1 MRATLGLMRFLLAL
15 FAFLVLAVPALAQPD
30 VQTFPPDSPLRAQA
44 RLKNGRYGMPAV
56 VVGPFIYVLGGNS
69 ILGTTGTIERI
80 DSRDNTV
87 SLLDAT
93 LTPRYFH
100 SAEAVG
106 TNIYIF
112 GGIERVNDKYGFSSR
127 VERFDT
133 LTGKVSE
140 MSPAPVV
147 IRTPA
152 SAEVG
157 GKLYVVGGS
166 DEDDK
171 RLNRLWAYDPQTD
184 KWTSGAPMKVA
195 RECDV
200 VAKGDTIYA
209 IGGFD
214 GENAVR
220 TCEAYSI
227 AENKWS
233 DLPDLPIKTSAHH
246 LALVGDAIFSF
257 GDYAEMNRVQKF
269 DLGSRT
275 WTRLDKSGFDARRHM
290 AVCAID
296 GKIYVIGGN
305 MASRGSYLDEIQ
317 VFDADKLR

>member
-1 MRATLGLMRFLLAL
+1 
-15 FAFLVLAVPALAQPD
+15 
-30 VQTFPPDSPLRAQA
+30 
-44 RLKNGRYGMPAV
+44 MPAV

-69 ILGTTGTIERI
+69 ILGTTGTVERV
-80 DSRDNTV
+80 DSRDGSV
-87 SLLDAT
+87 SLLDT
-93 LTPRYFH
+93 RLTPRYFH
-100 SAEAVG
+100 SAKAVG
-106 TNIYIF
+106 TDIYVL
-112 GGIERVNDKYGFSSR
+112 GGIERVGDRYGFSSR

-133 LTGKVSE
+133 LTGKISE
-140 MSPAPVV
+140 MSPAPAS

-152 SAEVG
+152 SVEVG
-157 GKLYVVGGS
+157 GKIYVVGGS
-166 DEDDK
+166 EESEK
-171 RLNRLWAYDPQTD
+171 RLNTLWIYDPQTD

-214 GENAVR
+214 GENPVK

-227 AENKWS
+227 SRNEWS

-246 LALVGDAIFSF
+246 LALVGDTIFSF

-269 DLGSRT
+269 DLQTQT
-275 WTRLDKSGFDARRHM
+275 WTRPDKSGFDARRHM

-317 VFDADKLR
+317 VFDADKLK